1 MVIILNTA
9 WHAIMCFLLFLALP
23 LTASAE
29 DEIDADGEFAVWSVF
44 IDSGDCWLATYP
56 KDNRLND
63 VEDITIYVAFL
74 QRSMDPEISVLFEDE
89 SLKVK
94 DVEVWLA
101 GKAYPL
107 DVYEDTAYT
116 AEAENI
122 TIVKKM
128 LAAEPTSLSFANSAG
143 ELTEFTVEYDGFRE
157 AYNFTNKHCGF
168 FKNNNLDGDRAKEP
182 V

>member
-1 MVIILNTA
+1 MQHVTILLSA
-9 WHAIMCFLLFLALP
+9 LLALP
-23 LTASAE
+23 FAASAE

-63 VEDITIYVAFL
+63 VEDITMYVAFL
-74 QRSMDPEISVLFEDE
+74 QRSMDPEISVLFEDDN
-89 SLKVK
+89 LKMN
-94 DVEVWLA
+94 DVEVRIA
-101 GKAYPL
+101 GQAFPL

-128 LAAEPTSLSFANSAG
+128 LAAEPTSLSFSNSARQS
-143 ELTEFTVEYDGFRE
+143 TEFAVEYDGFRE
-157 AYNFTNKHCGF
+157 A
-168 FKNNNLDGDRAKEP
+168 
-182 V
+182 